1 LRAPGGPSARITIK
15 KVRVTDGEDRVW
27 DVQRY
32 EQLRSHAL
40 DGEPFGFRLGLALL
54 ERRGLASWVRAWA
67 GTAPAQPAQR
77 LQQPTASVCAPVPLG
92 DELVGAL
99 ASLALARVA
108 AG

>member
-1 LRAPGGPSARITIK
+1 
-15 KVRVTDGEDRVW
+15 VTDADDRAG

-40 DGEPFGFRLGLALL
+40 DGEPSGFRLGLALL
-54 ERRGLASWVRAWA
+54 ERRGVAAWARAWG
-67 GTAPAQPAQR
+67 GTAPARPAARPQPATT
-77 LQQPTASVCAPVPLG
+77 TACAPLPVG

-99 ASLALARVA
+99 ASMALARVA

>member
-1 LRAPGGPSARITIK
+1 VPGAG
-15 KVRVTDGEDRVW
+15 

-40 DGEPFGFRLGLALL
+40 EGGPSGFRLGLALL
-54 ERRGLASWVRAWA
+54 ERRGVAAWARAWEA
-67 GTAPAQPAQR
+67 TTQAQDAQHSS
-77 LQQPTASVCAPVPLG
+77 TASGVQLPAASR
-92 DELVGAL
+92 ELVGAL

>member
-1 LRAPGGPSARITIK
+1 M
-15 KVRVTDGEDRVW
+15 TDGPVAV

-40 DGEPFGFRLGLALL
+40 EGGASGFRLGLAVL
-54 ERRGLASWVRAWA
+54 ERRGVAAWSRAWSSTTPA
-67 GTAPAQPAQR
+67 RAAVAPPSSAPA
-77 LQQPTASVCAPVPLG
+77 SVAAG

-99 ASLALARVA
+99 ASMALARVA